1 MKTDYIDRSMMVIE
15 EFEDEAVRIEALK
28 IQTRMA
34 IEEAT
39 AKNLFMQ
46 AKLRESLKDVEPN
59 DMEAIQAMK
68 ALCDL
73 QRNWDQ
79 LNNLYEEVTWRPPM
93 PWDED
98 YEAMEQLMA
107 IVQQVRGKK

>member
-39 AKNLFMQ
+39 AKNLVSQ
-46 AKLRESLKDVEPN
+46 TKLR
-59 DMEAIQAMK
+59 K
-68 ALCDL
+68 ALENAEPDSFEYKKIDKAL
-73 QRNWDQ
+73 KELRANWRE
-79 LNNLYEEVTWRPPM
+79 LNYLKKATFWNPK
-93 PWDED
+93 PWDDDWEF
-98 YEAMEQLMA
+98 MEHLIA
-107 IVQQVRGKK
+107 LVQKIRGRK